1 MAKKRCFHID
11 TTVIKLNEV
20 TKTREIIPIKL
31 LTPGDK
37 ILSYDP
43 ITKKQFFDSVLLML
57 RFTDDSK
64 EELMMKIPELMMKIH
79 FREGVH

>member
-1 MAKKRCFHID
+1 MKKSIRGIGKKFIAKAIKKGCFHID
-11 TTVIKLNEV
+11 TAVIKLNEV
-20 TKTREIIPIKL
+20 TQTREIIPIKL

-64 EELMMKIPELMMKIH
+64 EEE
-79 FREGVH
+79 